1 MKFTIEKNI
10 LLKNLNN
17 VIKAISIKNI
27 IPVLNGIKFVLD
39 SKGLELTA
47 SNTDLTIKTFIEKEK
62 CIRYNLNKKI

>member
-27 IPVLNGIKFVLD
+27 IPVLNGIKFFLFF
-39 SKGLELTA
+39 L
-47 SNTDLTIKTFIEKEK
+47 FQ
-62 CIRYNLNKKI
+62 